1 VLTDKD
7 DTGEPEGGSAF
18 AVDTVA
24 DKAVRFGCGA
34 ALAFLIFVASAEF
47 GLVSLA
53 EPFGMAGLL
62 TLGVVFIAVVGVLTV
77 THGERF
83 VRALLNVVKWLV

>member
-1 VLTDKD
+1 MAD
-7 DTGEPEGGSAF
+7 DDPAEELEDGAAY

-34 ALAFLIFVASAEF
+34 ALASLIFVGSVVF
-47 GLVSLA
+47 GLA
-53 EPFGMAGLL
+53 GAWPFGMAGVV
-62 TLGVVFIAVVGVLTV
+62 TLGILFIAAIGLFSV

-83 VRALLNVVKWLV
+83 LRGLLNVVNWLV